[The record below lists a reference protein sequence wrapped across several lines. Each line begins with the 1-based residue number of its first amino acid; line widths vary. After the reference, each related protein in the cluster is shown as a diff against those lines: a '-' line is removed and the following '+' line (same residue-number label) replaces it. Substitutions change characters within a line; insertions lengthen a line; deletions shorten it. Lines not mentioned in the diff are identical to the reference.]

1 MTYLKN
7 IGISFGF
14 ILGSLF
20 GITLLITFFN
30 YINLIGSKT
39 LSVLEILTPL
49 IALFIGGFSIGR
61 KSKKKGWL
69 EGLKLS
75 GIFLV
80 ILILFQY
87 LGLQSSFSLKN
98 ILFYVLIVASTVFGS
113 MIGINKAPKME

>member
-75 GIFLV
+75 GIILV

-87 LGLQSSFSLKN
+87 LGLHIHFSVKT
-98 ILFYVLIVASTVFGS
+98 ILFYILIIVSCIFGS
-113 MIGINKAPKME
+113 MLGINKKASKQ